1 MDISQ
6 LKKEAGV
13 KACQMV
19 ENGMTL
25 GVGTGSTVAY
35 FIEELGRRHREE
47 GLEAHCVPTSI
58 RSAQALKKCGYDGRM
73 SLESAHIPDFNTAAK
88 DAIKAFEWFK

>member
-6 LKKEAGV
+6 LKREAGV

-19 ENGMTL
+19 EDGMTL

-47 GLEAHCVPTSI
+47 GLQAHCVPTSI
-58 RSAQALKKCGYDGRM
+58 RSAEALR
-73 SLESAHIPDFNTAAK
+73 
-88 DAIKAFEWFK
+88 KAGTGFGLHSRIGKAYRLYIIVLWL